1 MSPLVPFLYQ
11 LLVFIS
17 PLGRVGSWREGKSKK
32 VHAASR
38 VSIRYVSNE
47 VHTTLEPRKL
57 YLFGGFAGC
66 KTDIPHQVER
76 KKEKK
81 WKKKETKN
89 VKEKW

>member
-11 LLVFIS
+11 LSVFIS

-57 YLFGGFAGC
+57 HLFGGFAGC

-76 KKEKK
+76 KKKMEKK
-81 WKKKETKN
+81 RN
-89 VKEKW
+89 EKR